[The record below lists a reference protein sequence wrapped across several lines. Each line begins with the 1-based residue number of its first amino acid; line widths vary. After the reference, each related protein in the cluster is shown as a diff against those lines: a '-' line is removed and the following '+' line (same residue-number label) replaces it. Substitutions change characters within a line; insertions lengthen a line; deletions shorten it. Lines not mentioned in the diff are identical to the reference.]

1 MAAVEASLSKV
12 TVSARMPP
20 VAAAVTLLSANPV
33 TVSVPPPAEPSSWMP
48 AAPLDEAEVLETDSN
63 RSPVEPVVVS
73 ASRALP
79 AAARVVVPEIVAV
92 SVPVPL
98 TLSSTPAS
106 VTSLTDRFSS
116 VIVRLVASVSTS
128 TPSVPA
134 VVASP
139 VIVTSVTVASLS
151 ERWMPATPGQRPGRW
166 VTLRRP

>member
-1 MAAVEASLSKV
+1 MATVEGLLSKV

-20 VAAAVTLLSANPV
+20 VPAAVTPLPVNPV
-33 TVSVPPPAEPSSWMP
+33 IVSVPPPSEPSSRMP
-48 AAPLDEAEVLETDSN
+48 AAPLEETEVLETDSS

-79 AAARVVVPEIVAV
+79 AAARVVLPEIDAV

-134 VVASP
+134 VAASP
-139 VIVTSVTVASLS
+139 VIVTPVTVASLS
-151 ERWMPATPGQRPGRW
+151 ER
-166 VTLRRP
+166 